1 LPHGHHLFQHL
12 QLPRLHE
19 PDFIL
24 FLFVADADA
33 QQLGIEDFHMK
44 ELGTPQQ
51 HGHLPGSKC
60 MDALQG
66 KEHFQIMTIKSPVK
80 DYQLVYQ

>member
-1 LPHGHHLFQHL
+1 
-12 QLPRLHE
+12 
-19 PDFIL
+19 
-24 FLFVADADA
+24 
-33 QQLGIEDFHMK
+33 MK